1 MSGLSSRER
10 KLVAILIL
18 MALVAFAWLAVL
30 APIFSGFAARAAER
44 DMLAARYAG
53 SERLIA
59 SMSRLR
65 AQAEGQKGDVT
76 RFHDSAPDLATA
88 SDQLQERLTNQIA
101 QDGGELK
108 SVQDVSDQPGWVRA
122 SADGRIS
129 LPQLLALLDHLQN
142 KPPLLV
148 VNALSL
154 SADRALQSGHL
165 DLMEFHLEVSGN
177 PTLPKPR

>member
-1 MSGLSSRER
+1 MNRLSSRER

-18 MALVAFAWLAVL
+18 LTLVALVWLAIVS
-30 APIFSGFAARAAER
+30 PILSGFTARAAEQDR
-44 DMLAARYAG
+44 LVARFSG
-53 SERLIA
+53 NERLIA

-65 AQAEGQKGDVT
+65 AQAEVQKLDAA
-76 RFHDSAPDLATA
+76 RFHDAAPDLATA
-88 SDQLQERLTNQIA
+88 SEQLQERLTNQIA

-108 SVQDVSDQPGWVRA
+108 SVQDVSDRPGWVRA

-129 LPQLLALLDHLQN
+129 LPQLLNLLDHLQN
-142 KPPLLV
+142 NAPLLV

-177 PTLPKPR
+177 PALPQPR

>member
-1 MSGLSSRER
+1 MSGLTSRER

-18 MALVAFAWLAVL
+18 MALFALVWLAVL
-30 APIFSGFAARAAER
+30 SPILSGFAARATEQE
-44 DMLAARYAG
+44 MLVARFAG
-53 SERLIA
+53 NERLIA

-65 AQAEGQKGDVT
+65 AQAEGQKRDAA
-76 RFHDSAPDLATA
+76 RFHDAAPDLATA
-88 SDQLQERLTNQIA
+88 SEQLQERLTNQIA

-148 VNALSL
+148 VNTLSL

-177 PTLPKPR
+177 PALSKSR